1 VIVLEN
7 IIKTYQEAQN
17 VIYVFDGFSTTIDSA
32 TKNVILGSSGSGK
45 SSFLNMVAALDDPD
59 SGCISINGIDI
70 TKLNQSDKTV
80 FRRENIGFIFQF
92 FNLISTLSVKDNI
105 LLPLE
110 LNNKN
115 TLDNQNYVFGLLD
128 QVGLLSRLDSMPEN
142 LSGGEQQRIAIVRA
156 LSHKPKIIIADEPTG
171 NLDKDTAQV
180 IMEILNKLIKESQTT
195 LIMATHDEGLI
206 GFADNVFEVKN
217 KALEKK

>member
-1 VIVLEN
+1 VIVLDN
-7 IIKTYQEAQN
+7 IIKTYQEAHN
-17 VIYVFDGFSTTIDSA
+17 VISVFDGFSTTIDSA
-32 TKNVILGSSGSGK
+32 TRNVILGSSGSGK
-45 SSFLNMVAALDDPD
+45 SSFLNMIAALDDPD
-59 SGCISINGIDI
+59 SGRITIDGLDI

-128 QVGLLSRLDSMPEN
+128 KVGLLSRLDSMPEN

-171 NLDKDTAQV
+171 NLDKDTARV
-180 IMEILNKLIKESQTT
+180 IMEILNNLIKESQTT